1 MSLDLE
7 QPTPELDSIPSA
19 NEKPNPPEPNDDNLD
34 ESLLAQQDE
43 PEEVEDELEGVK
55 LRGKKELLEKIKSE
69 RLMQADYTRKT
80 QEVAEQRRAI
90 EAERQQFQET
100 AKSHQEHIREVGRL
114 MAVDDRLQQFQQ
126 VNWQQLNQEDP
137 VRAQA
142 LLIEFNQLQ
151 AARGQLA
158 NSLAQREQ
166 QRQLASQQDS
176 AKRANEAEQIVMR
189 EVKDWGAE
197 KLAKF
202 VDAGQKAGIQP
213 DGMRQLLIQYPQAAR
228 FLNKALMYD
237 QLLAQRMQ
245 KPKAEP
251 PKPATRIGG
260 GSAANTKP
268 LSDVTDPRE
277 WAERR
282 RQWKSQGR

>member
-1 MSLDLE
+1 MDSA
-7 QPTPELDSIPSA
+7 PASTPEPS
-19 NEKPNPPEPNDDNLD
+19 NSEPQDNLD
-34 ESLLAQQDE
+34 PSLLTQQDE
-43 PEEVEDELEGVK
+43 PEEIEEELEGVK
-55 LRGKKELLEKIKSE
+55 LRGRKEALERIKAE

-80 QEVAEQRRAI
+80 QEVAEQRRTF
-90 EAERQQFQET
+90 EQQQKQFEET

-114 MAVDDRLQQFQQ
+114 VAIEERLGQFQQ
-126 VNWQQLNQEDP
+126 LNWQQLNSEDP

-151 AARGQLA
+151 AARGQLS
-158 NSLAQREQ
+158 NSLAQKERQRE
-166 QRQLASQQDS
+166 LASQQET
-176 AKRANEAEQIVMR
+176 AKRANEAEAIVMR
-189 EVKDWGAE
+189 EVKDWGPE

-213 DGMRQLLIQYPQAAR
+213 ENLRQMLIQFPQAAR
-228 FLNKALMYD
+228 FLNKALQYD

-245 KPKAEP
+245 KPKVEP
-251 PKPATRIGG
+251 PKPATRLSG

-268 LSDVTDPRE
+268 LGEITDPRE

-282 RQWKSQGR
+282 RQWKSR

>member
-7 QPTPELDSIPSA
+7 QPAETLDSVPADNTPDNSQL
-19 NEKPNPPEPNDDNLD
+19 NEIDDD
-34 ESLLAQQDE
+34 PSLLTQQDE
-43 PEEVEDELEGVK
+43 PEEIEEELEGVK
-55 LRGKKELLEKIKSE
+55 LRGKKDALERIKAE

-80 QEVAEQRRAI
+80 QEVADQRRQFDQ
-90 EAERQQFQET
+90 ERTQFQET
-100 AKSHQEHIREVGRL
+100 AKSHQEHIREVGKL
-114 MAVDDRLQQFQQ
+114 MAVEERLQQFQQ
-126 VNWQQLNQEDP
+126 VDWQSLNTQDP

-151 AARGQLA
+151 AARGQLS
-158 NSLAQREQ
+158 NSLAQKEQ

-176 AKRANEAEQIVMR
+176 AKRASEAEAIVMR
-189 EVKDWGAE
+189 EVKDWGPE
-197 KLAKF
+197 KLQKF

-213 DGMRQLLIQYPQAAR
+213 EGVRQLLIQFPQAAR
-228 FLNKALMYD
+228 FLNKALQYD

-245 KPKAEP
+245 KPKVEP
-251 PKPATRIGG
+251 PKPATRLSG

-282 RQWKSQGR
+282 RQWKSQNR